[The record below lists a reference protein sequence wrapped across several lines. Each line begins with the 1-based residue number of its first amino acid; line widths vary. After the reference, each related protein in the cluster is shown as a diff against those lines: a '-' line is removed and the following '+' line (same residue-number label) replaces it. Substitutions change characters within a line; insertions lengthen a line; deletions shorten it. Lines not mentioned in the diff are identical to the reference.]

1 MNISKKIIKINN
13 KYIIQTKTNNFNLNN
28 QMSDENK
35 APSEPIANITEE
47 KENIPKEVR

>member
-1 MNISKKIIKINN
+1 MNN

-35 APSEPIANITEE
+35 APSEHIANITEE